1 MVSSHTVRIAIER
14 KSCKRAVNVAIFKF
28 SGILLLML
36 SLTAKSREEKVD
48 LKKLRSGGELPA
60 VLYGAGS
67 QTTSIVIS
75 KIEFKKIWHKAGE
88 SSTVN
93 IKTPNGVFDTLIH
106 DVQYDPVSDEPIH
119 VDFLVIDM
127 NKKIK
132 VEVPLEFVGISEV
145 VKSGTGTL
153 VKVLH
158 EVEVEA
164 LPADL
169 PHSFEIDISKLVAL
183 DSQILV
189 SDITLPSGV
198 AMVTKLEEVVA
209 AIAEQKEEVE
219 EVAPVD
225 LTAIEVEKKGKKEE
239 EGVTPEVATEE
250 KK

>member
-1 MVSSHTVRIAIER
+1 
-14 KSCKRAVNVAIFKF
+14 
-28 SGILLLML
+28 ML
-36 SLTAKSREEKVD
+36 SLTAKAREVKAD
-48 LKKLRSGGELPA
+48 LNKLRKEGELPA
-60 VLYGAGS
+60 VLYGAGNP
-67 QTTSIVIS
+67 TVSITIS

-93 IKTPNGVFDTLIH
+93 IKTPTGAFDTLIH

-145 VKSGTGTL
+145 VKNATGTL

-169 PHSFEIDISKLVAL
+169 PHSFEIDISKLIAL

-189 SDITLPSGV
+189 SDIVLPKGV
-198 AMVTKLEEVVA
+198 AMVTKMEEVVA

-219 EVAPVD
+219 EVVPVVSE
-225 LTAIEVEKKGKKEE
+225 LV
-239 EGVTPEVATEE
+239 PLLL
-250 KK
+250 